1 MQKVKKS
8 WKASGKRQAT
18 SPGAKEKPR
27 VSQLLIEKPVM
38 QFAMGV

>member
-8 WKASGKRQAT
+8 WKASGKRQAM
-18 SPGAKEKPR
+18 SRVAKENAR

-38 QFAMGV
+38 QFAVAN